1 MIEKREYSKLVAG
14 DKVLLQNHNKSMGAV
29 IFKAKYGDIIVWDVD
44 GKDVYESITH
54 LKEKKTKLL
63 GIVKD

>member
-1 MIEKREYSKLVAG
+1 
-14 DKVLLQNHNKSMGAV
+14 MGAV
-29 IFKAKYGDIIVWDVD
+29 IFKAKYGDIIVWDVE